1 MIIDGAIG
9 KDKPDPENSFRKT
22 TMAIGK
28 RNATRESKKNST
40 RVQWYTAEREPRND
54 KEIIINL
61 ANTKYPIIE
70 YIAKKVFNWKVIKNE
85 KAKEWDIM
93 WCDGVQFLFYKPQRR
108 SKETF

>member
-9 KDKPDPENSFRKT
+9 KVKPDPENSFRKT

-28 RNATRESKKNST
+28 RNPTRESKKNST
-40 RVQWYTAEREPRND
+40 AVQWYTAEREPRND

-93 WCDGVQFLFYKPQRR
+93 WCDGVHFLFSKP
-108 SKETF
+108 